1 MTTRQLREQLYSL
14 KDEQYKRFQSKLIP
28 SINPDTMIGVRT
40 PQLKKIAA
48 VMVKEGKYQEFLQEL
63 PHAYFEENQIHGFII
78 AGIKEWKECVKEI
91 NYFLPY
97 VDNWATCDQL
107 NPIVFKDY
115 RSELLLEIFGW
126 LKAKEEYTVR
136 FGIKMLMDHFL
147 EEDFSLSYPTV
158 VSQVVREEY
167 YIRMMIA
174 WYFATALARQYEK
187 ILPYFTE
194 RRLEKWIH
202 NKALQ
207 KAVESNRIESKKKE
221 DLKKLKRKGRG
232 NFDKHSTDADQSSH

>member
-1 MTTRQLREQLYSL
+1 MTTKQLREQLYSL
-14 KDEQYKRFQSKLIP
+14 KDEQYKSFQSKLIP

-40 PQLKKIAA
+40 PRLKKIATA
-48 VMVKEGKYQEFLQEL
+48 MVKEAKYQEFLKEL

-78 AGIKEWKECVKEI
+78 AQIKDWKECVKEV

-107 NPIVFKDY
+107 NPIVFKAY
-115 RSELLLEIFGW
+115 RSELLPEIFGW

-147 EEDFSLSYPTV
+147 EEDFSISYPTM
-158 VSQVVREEY
+158 VSRVVREEY
-167 YIRMMIA
+167 YIRMMVA
-174 WYFATALARQYEK
+174 WYFATALAKQYHL
-187 ILPYFTE
+187 ILPFFTE
-194 RRLEKWIH
+194 KRLEVWVH

-207 KAVESNRIESKKKE
+207 KAVESQRISGKKKE
-221 DLKKLKRKGRG
+221 YLKTLKRKSK
-232 NFDKHSTDADQSSH
+232 NCL

>member
-1 MTTRQLREQLYSL
+1 MTTKQLREQLYSL
-14 KDEQYKRFQSKLIP
+14 KDEQYKSFQSKLIP

-40 PQLKKIAA
+40 PQLKKIAKA
-48 VMVKEGKYQEFLQEL
+48 MIKEAKYQEFLKEL

-78 AGIKEWKECVKEI
+78 AQIKDWKECVKEV

-107 NPIVFKDY
+107 NPIIFKAY
-115 RSELLLEIFGW
+115 RSELLPEIFGW

-147 EEDFSLSYPTV
+147 EEDFSISYPTM
-158 VSQVVREEY
+158 VSRVVREEY
-167 YIRMMIA
+167 YIRMMVA
-174 WYFATALARQYEK
+174 WYFATALAKQYHL
-187 ILPYFTE
+187 ILPFFTE
-194 RRLEKWIH
+194 KRLEVWVH

-207 KAVESNRIESKKKE
+207 KAVESQRISGKKKE
-221 DLKKLKRKGRG
+221 YLKTLKRKSK
-232 NFDKHSTDADQSSH
+232 NCL

>member
-1 MTTRQLREQLYSL
+1 MYLSEAKGIEINMTTRQLREQLYSL
-14 KDEQYKRFQSKLIP
+14 KDEQYKSFQSKLIP

-48 VMVKEGKYQEFLQEL
+48 AMVKEGKYQEFLQEL

-78 AGIKEWKECVKEI
+78 AGIKEWKECVKEV

-107 NPIVFKDY
+107 NPIIFKSY
-115 RSELLLEIFGW
+115 RSELLHEIFGW

-147 EEDFSLSYPTV
+147 EEGFSLSYSTM

-167 YIRMMIA
+167 YIRMMVS
-174 WYFATALARQYEK
+174 WYFATALAKQYHL
-187 ILPYFTE
+187 ILPFFTE
-194 RRLEKWIH
+194 KRLELWVH

-207 KAVESNRIESKKKE
+207 KAVESRRIGKEKKE
-221 DLKKLKRKGRG
+221 YLKTLKRK
-232 NFDKHSTDADQSSH
+232 K

>member
-1 MTTRQLREQLYSL
+1 MTTKQLREQLYSL
-14 KDEQYKRFQSKLIP
+14 KDEQYKSFQSKLIP

-40 PQLKKIAA
+40 PQLKKIATA
-48 VMVKEGKYQEFLQEL
+48 MVKEAKYQEFLQEL

-78 AGIKEWKECVKEI
+78 AQIKDWKECVKEV

-107 NPIVFKDY
+107 NPIVFKAY
-115 RSELLLEIFGW
+115 RSELLPEIFGW

-147 EEDFSLSYPTV
+147 EEDFSISYPTM
-158 VSQVVREEY
+158 VSRVVREEY
-167 YIRMMIA
+167 YIRMMVA
-174 WYFATALARQYEK
+174 WYFATALAKQYHL
-187 ILPYFTE
+187 ILPFFTE
-194 RRLEKWIH
+194 KRLEVWVH

-207 KAVESNRIESKKKE
+207 KAVESQRISGKKKE
-221 DLKKLKRKGRG
+221 YLKTLKRKSK
-232 NFDKHSTDADQSSH
+232 NCL

>member
-1 MTTRQLREQLYSL
+1 MTTKQLREQLYSL
-14 KDEQYKRFQSKLIP
+14 KDEQYKSFQSKLIP

-40 PQLKKIAA
+40 PQLKKIATA
-48 VMVKEGKYQEFLQEL
+48 MVKEAKYQEFLQEL

-78 AGIKEWKECVKEI
+78 AQIKDWKECVKEV

-107 NPIVFKDY
+107 NPIIFKAY
-115 RSELLLEIFGW
+115 RSELLPEIFGW

-147 EEDFSLSYPTV
+147 EEDFSISYPTM
-158 VSQVVREEY
+158 VSRVVREEY
-167 YIRMMIA
+167 YIRMMVA
-174 WYFATALARQYEK
+174 WYFATALAKQYHL
-187 ILPYFTE
+187 ILPFFTE
-194 RRLEKWIH
+194 KRLEVWVH

-207 KAVESNRIESKKKE
+207 KAVESQRISGKKKE
-221 DLKKLKRKGRG
+221 YLKTLKRKSK
-232 NFDKHSTDADQSSH
+232 NCL

>member
-1 MTTRQLREQLYSL
+1 MTTKQLREQLYSL
-14 KDEQYKRFQSKLIP
+14 KDEQYKSFQSKLIP

-40 PQLKKIAA
+40 PQLKKIATA
-48 VMVKEGKYQEFLQEL
+48 MVKEAKYQEFLKEL

-78 AGIKEWKECVKEI
+78 AQIKDWKECVKEV

-107 NPIVFKDY
+107 NPIIFKAY
-115 RSELLLEIFGW
+115 RSELLPEIFGW

-147 EEDFSLSYPTV
+147 EEDFSISYPTM
-158 VSQVVREEY
+158 VSRVVREEY
-167 YIRMMIA
+167 YIRMMVA
-174 WYFATALARQYEK
+174 WYFATALAKQYHL
-187 ILPYFTE
+187 ILPFFTE
-194 RRLEKWIH
+194 KRLEVWVH

-207 KAVESNRIESKKKE
+207 KAVESQRISGKKKE
-221 DLKKLKRKGRG
+221 YLKTLKRKSK
-232 NFDKHSTDADQSSH
+232 NCL